1 MGYEPPPVIER
12 SDGVVLDPEWG
23 ISLKP
28 VSPDQKARI
37 HALSV
42 ADPKQW
48 SPANLASRYG
58 INKDRV
64 TAIIEMQQM
73 FEDAKKAG
81 TLDGEPRADQSLWD
95 DEDWKAVGAAPVVH
109 TTTGV
114 KSEDN
119 QDVAAATSENTKL
132 LRFQLAHEGVTREQ
146 VMKVLTGLDAMVPE
160 QAHAAPPEPK
170 PMDPVVSANVSTS
183 PDAPSSRFKFVFVDK
198 KDGETFLTRENGK
211 AELHSRVPPARKK
224 HFKKRT

>member
-1 MGYEPPPVIER
+1 
-12 SDGVVLDPEWG
+12 VLDPEWG
-23 ISLKP
+23 ISQKP

-81 TLDGEPRADQSLWD
+81 TLDGEPRPDQPLWD
-95 DEDWKAVGAAPVVH
+95 DEDWKELGAAPIPSAGH
-109 TTTGV
+109 AKGE
-114 KSEDN
+114 KSTDN
-119 QDVAAATSENTKL
+119 QDVAAATSENLKL
-132 LRFQLAHEGVTREQ
+132 RRFQLAHEGVTREQ